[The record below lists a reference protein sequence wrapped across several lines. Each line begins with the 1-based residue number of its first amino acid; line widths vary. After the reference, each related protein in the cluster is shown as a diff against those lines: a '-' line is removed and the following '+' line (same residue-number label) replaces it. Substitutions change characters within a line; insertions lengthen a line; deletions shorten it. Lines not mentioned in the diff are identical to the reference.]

1 MNALPTERVVS
12 DEEFWELVEQ
22 SEQKLEHI
30 NGRVYVR
37 GQWAPQPTLKS
48 LRAMAG
54 GTYTHSR
61 IIENLAASLKTRL
74 RSTGCSA
81 SGSNFHIGF
90 EKSSEKLLPDNAVH
104 CGSPQLGSNG
114 QTLLNPVSIFEVL
127 SPTTQ
132 DYDQNEK
139 FDSYAR
145 ISSLADY
152 VLVWTT
158 FIKVAHY
165 ARQDNGWLLRTYT
178 AREDAFPLSGAP
190 ISPSLDELYD
200 ELDVPLQ
207 LILFPQP
214 EAE

>member
-1 MNALPTERVVS
+1 MTALPTERVVS

-22 SEQKLEHI
+22 SEQKLEHLG
-30 NGRVYVR
+30 GRVYVR
-37 GQWAPQPTLKS
+37 GQWAPQPTRQG

-90 EKSSEKLLPDNAVH
+90 EKSSEKLLPDNAIH

-114 QTLLNPVSIFEVL
+114 QTLLNPVCIFEVL

-132 DYDQNEK
+132 AYDQNGK
-139 FDSYAR
+139 FDLYER
-145 ISSLADY
+145 IPSLADY
-152 VLVWTT
+152 ILVWTT
-158 FIKVAHY
+158 FIKVVHY
-165 ARQDNGWLLRTYT
+165 SRQGGGWLLRTFT
-178 AREDAFPLSGAP
+178 AREDTFSLSGAP
-190 ISPSLDELYD
+190 IFISLEELYD